1 MKDSLQRTIEFK
13 FYAKKYGKYFKTI
26 KDQEVIKTMDFILPI
41 DSLFIFSMLANFK
54 IFTTTL
60 TAANELHFL
69 LPSSHYFWFH
79 LCLRVNLTKVYF
91 PRDMFCNINDSK
103 VFLLVPTSCYL
114 TNYNVMVHTEFLTG
128 DPVKSLSLIFFGFS
142 WVEREVKEFFNI
154 FFWGLKDTRRLLTDY
169 VSLSTNNSEYKTTPY
184 NHLIQDII
192 NIKLLQ
198 WLYILAYLFLCCTV
212 SFIFL
217 NKNLLSLIVISEVI
231 IVLLYLS
238 GLLLSSCINMYFL
251 VGFSFFILILGG
263 LEIALNLLISIMT

>member
-1 MKDSLQRTIEFK
+1 
-13 FYAKKYGKYFKTI
+13 
-26 KDQEVIKTMDFILPI
+26 MDFILPI